1 MIEEK
6 VFLGERSYPIYIGG
20 GAINL
25 AREHFAGLAASGRRC
40 AAVADSRVVGLYPG
54 AVSSLAEIARVFEKD
69 GTEATKTF
77 AHLEDLCSSFA
88 RAGLD
93 RKSAVLALGGGVVGD
108 LAGFAAAVYMR
119 GIDFCQAPTTLL
131 AMVDSSVGGKTG
143 INIAEG
149 KNLVGAF
156 HQPRAVFADT
166 DFLKT
171 LPAREF
177 AAGMAEVIKCGLL
190 GDADFFR
197 ELESL
202 PEPLAPSHPHMA
214 EAIRRSCAL
223 KAAVVSG
230 DECEKSPSG
239 GRALLNLGH
248 TFAHAIEREAGYGT
262 YLHGEAV
269 AVGTVMAAELSARLG
284 TLCRADVERIKRL
297 FTAYS
302 LPVGLR
308 SPIPAQ
314 NLLSAMRSDK
324 KTDSGHL
331 RFVVFDAIGSTRV
344 QVVPESEVLEVL
356 RLF

>member
-25 AREHFAGLAASGRRC
+25 AREHFAGLASSGRRC
-40 AAVADSRVVGLYPG
+40 AAVADSRVAGFYPG
-54 AVSSLAEIARVFEKD
+54 IVSSLAEIADVFEKD

-166 DFLKT
+166 DFLET

-197 ELESL
+197 SLESL
-202 PEPLAPSHPHMA
+202 SEPLSPSHPHMA

-230 DECEKSPSG
+230 DECETSSNG

-284 TLCRADVERIKRL
+284 NFGRADVERIKAL
-297 FTAYS
+297 FAAYS
-302 LPVGLR
+302 LPVALR

-324 KTDSGHL
+324 KADSGHL

-344 QVVPESEVLEVL
+344 QVVSESEVLEVL